1 MLTLDEARRLILDHT
16 GKLETKSVKLAD
28 SLGLVTAQDIASPWD
43 MPLCSNSAMD
53 GFAVRLA
60 DCRGGD
66 AHLRVTGFIPA
77 GSTST
82 VKVESGCTV
91 RIMTGALIPEG
102 CDAVVPFESTEV
114 RDDWVTI
121 AKPVEVHQ
129 HIRLAGSDVRRDEVV
144 IAAGTVIGAPEIGM
158 MAGCG
163 KSCVSVFRRPR
174 VAILS
179 TGDELLNIG
188 ESVTPGMVIDSNGVS
203 LAAAVEEC
211 GAEAVSLGIARD
223 TYESH
228 AAKMMSGLEADF
240 FITTAGVSVG
250 ERDLVREVLGKLG
263 VTQVFCGV
271 GIRPGGPTTFGVK
284 NGRLVFCLPGNPVA
298 SILVFEELVRPAI
311 LKAMG
316 YERILRPSVR
326 AVLKERVTKSGGRI
340 KLLRVR
346 LEPGDGQLLA
356 VSSGDQNTGMLK
368 TLLRADG
375 VAILPA
381 ERTSLDAGEE
391 VDVHVYSPN
400 VLMQLP
406 IRRASGHDCSAS
418 IRFSRLHE

>member
-1 MLTLDEARRLILDHT
+1 MLTLDEARRLILDCT
-16 GKLETKSVKLAD
+16 GTLGRESVNLAD
-28 SLGLVTAQDIASPWD
+28 SLGLVTAEDIASPWD

-53 GFAVRLA
+53 GYAVRSA
-60 DCRGGD
+60 DCGGG
-66 AHLRVTGFIPA
+66 AQLRVSGFIQA

-82 VKVESGCTV
+82 VRVEPGCAV

-102 CDAVVPFESTEV
+102 CDAIVPFENTAG
-114 RDDWVTI
+114 RDEWITI
-121 AKPVEVHQ
+121 AKAVEVHQ
-129 HIRLAGSDVRRDEVV
+129 HIRFAGSDVRRDEVV
-144 IAAGTVIGAPEIGM
+144 IPAGTVIGPAEIGM

-179 TGDELLNIG
+179 TGDELLSVG
-188 ESVTPGMVIDSNGVS
+188 ESVTPGMVVDSNGVS
-203 LAAAVEEC
+203 LAAAVKEC
-211 GAEAVSLGIARD
+211 GAEVVPLGIARD
-223 TYESH
+223 NYESH
-228 AAKMMSGLEADF
+228 EAKMAMGLEADF

-250 ERDLVREVLGKLG
+250 ERDLVREVLAKLG

-284 NGRLVFCLPGNPVA
+284 NDRLVFCLPGNPVA
-298 SILVFEELVRPAI
+298 TILVFEELVRPAI

-316 YERILRPSVR
+316 YERVLRPSVR

-340 KLLRVR
+340 KLLRVK
-346 LEPGDGQLLA
+346 LEPEDGGLLA

-375 VAILPA
+375 VAILAA

-391 VDVHVYSPN
+391 VDVHVYSPH
-400 VLMQLP
+400 LLLRLP
-406 IRRASGHDCSAS
+406 GSRESGHDCSAS
-418 IRFSRLHE
+418 IRLSRLRD

>member
-1 MLTLDEARRLILDHT
+1 MPLLSNEFYSRQILFRGIGEEGQKKLQSARVAIVGCGGT
-16 GKLETKSVKLAD
+16 GSA
-28 SLGLVTAQDIASPWD
+28 IAS
-43 MPLCSNSAMD
+43 LLARAGV
-53 GFAVRLA
+53 GF
-60 DCRGGD
+60 
-66 AHLRVTGFIPA
+66 
-77 GSTST
+77 S
-82 VKVESGCTV
+82 
-91 RIMTGALIPEG
+91 
-102 CDAVVPFESTEV
+102 
-114 RDDWVTI
+114 I

-129 HIRLAGSDVRRDEVV
+129 HIRFAGSDVRRDGVV
-144 IAAGTVIGAPEIGM
+144 IPAGTVIGAPEIGM

-163 KSCVSVFRRPR
+163 KSCVSVFRRPK

-179 TGDELLNIG
+179 TGDELLNVG
-188 ESVTPGMVIDSNGVS
+188 ESVTPGMVVDSNGVS
-203 LAAAVEEC
+203 LAAAVKEC
-211 GAEAVSLGIARD
+211 GAEVVSLGIARD

-228 AAKMMSGLEADF
+228 VVKMTIGLEADF

-271 GIRPGGPTTFGVK
+271 GIRPGGPTTFGER
-284 NGRLVFCLPGNPVA
+284 NGRLVFSLPGNPVA
-298 SILVFEELVRPAI
+298 SILIFEELVRPAI

-316 YERILRPSVR
+316 YERILRPTVR
-326 AVLKERVTKSGGRI
+326 AVLKEKVAKSGGRI

-375 VAILPA
+375 VEILPA

-391 VDVHVYSPN
+391 VDVHIYSPN
-400 VLMQLP
+400 VLMQP
-406 IRRASGHDCSAS
+406 PGSPCPTPGYSAS